1 MDPTLKLDTK
11 WNCENS
17 VICAGM
23 ERDNEEEEDPET
35 GFSWL
40 GGSAY
45 NLGLGAE
52 VGTAIWV

>member
-1 MDPTLKLDTK
+1 MYVP
-11 WNCENS
+11 
-17 VICAGM
+17 AGM

-45 NLGLGAE
+45 DLGLGAE
-52 VGTAIWV
+52 VGAASWV